1 MPTRC
6 PRAVYF
12 LLFFLVSTLSSGVA
26 AQDDWSVQQIPQ
38 LPDSESPV
46 RLFDGKTLTGWDG
59 QTEKYW
65 SVEDGVIVG
74 RNTKENAPKAST
86 YLVTKKKYRNFRL
99 IFEAKLVTSEMH
111 SGIALWGETVEK
123 QNDPFSYRGH
133 LVMFPSNYGF
143 YDLYRR
149 NSIYRDN
156 GTAKKAGKQHDWNR
170 MEILAIGN
178 RIRHVINGKLVADWT
193 DPKPE
198 LCGTGPIGL
207 QLHSNKVPQEVHF
220 RGLVLTENPQN
231 ELVTVAEKETAKT
244 DSATMNAD
252 KLADLPK
259 RLQKFVD
266 DGTFSGVVTLVAK
279 NGKVA
284 QLSAIGQADLETE
297 RPMTTGTM
305 FAIASMTKPITAT
318 ALMILVDEDK
328 VSLDDAVSQYIPE
341 FANAK
346 LKGDEELSREITIR
360 DVLTHTSGLGGSQE
374 VKGSL
379 EATAK
384 ELAARPFGFQP
395 GTKWQYSPGLNVVG
409 RIIEVASG
417 KSYAEF
423 LQDRIFRPLGML
435 DTTFEPS
442 ETQKKRLAQLYAPGE
457 SDSGLVPH
465 KHWINDLSESRPP
478 NPSGGL
484 FSTASDMAK
493 FYQMILNGGKLDGVR
508 IVSEDAVKQMKTV
521 QTGELQTGFTPG
533 NGWGL
538 GWCIVRQ
545 PQAVTASLSSGTFG
559 HGGAFGTQ
567 GWIDPQRNMIFVLM
581 VQRAK
586 LPNSDASELRKTFHD
601 LAVDAIE
608 STSR

>member
-1 MPTRC
+1 MLTR
-6 PRAVYF
+6 RAYTA
-12 LLFFLVSTLSSGVA
+12 LLLLLGFVSALSADAVA
-26 AQDDWSVQQIPQ
+26 EDDWSLQQISQ
-38 LPDSESPV
+38 LPDGESAV
-46 RLFDGKTLTGWDG
+46 RLFDGKTLDGWDG
-59 QTEKYW
+59 QAKKYW

-86 YLVTKKKYRNFRL
+86 YLVTEKKYRNFRL

-123 QNDPFSYRGH
+123 QADPFSYRGH

-149 NSIYRDN
+149 NSIYRDKS

-170 MEILAIGN
+170 MEILAIGD

-198 LCGTGPIGL
+198 LCGTGPLGL

-220 RGLVLTENPQN
+220 RGLVLTEDPKD
-231 ELVTVAEKETAKT
+231 ELVTVAEKQTAKT
-244 DSATMNAD
+244 DSATLNAD
-252 KLADLPK
+252 KLAELPK
-259 RLQKFVD
+259 KLQKFVD

-284 QLSAIGQADLETE
+284 QLSAIGQADLEAE
-297 RPMTTGTM
+297 RPMTNNTM

-328 VSLDDAVSQYIPE
+328 LSLDDTVSQYIPE

-346 LKGDEELSREITIR
+346 LKGDEELERDITIR
-360 DVLTHTSGLGGSQE
+360 DVLTHTSGLVGSQE
-374 VKGSL
+374 VKDSL
-379 EATAK
+379 AATAK

-395 GTKWQYSPGLNVVG
+395 GSKWQYSPGLNVAG

-417 KSYAEF
+417 KSYADF

-442 ETQKKRLAQLYAPGE
+442 EQQQKRLAQLYAPGD

-508 IVSEDAVKQMKTV
+508 IVSKDAVKQMKTL
-521 QTGELQTGFTPG
+521 QTGELKTGFTDG

-538 GWCIVRQ
+538 GWCIVRE
-545 PQAVTASLSSGTFG
+545 PQGVTASLSPGTFG

-586 LPNSDASELRKTFHD
+586 LPNSDGSELRKTFHD

-608 STSR
+608 

>member
-1 MPTRC
+1 MPARS
-6 PRAVYF
+6 V
-12 LLFFLVSTLSSGVA
+12 LLMFCGLILGSSTWA
-26 AQDDWSVQQIPQ
+26 TAQSDWSLQQIPN
-38 LPDSESPV
+38 LPDGENAV
-46 RLFDGKTLTGWDG
+46 RLFNGESLAGWEG

-86 YLVTKKKYRNFRL
+86 YLVTEKKYRNFRL

-111 SGIALWGETVEK
+111 SGISLWGETVEK
-123 QNDPFSYRGH
+123 ESAPFSYRGH

-178 RIRHVINGKLVADWT
+178 RIRHVVNGKLVADWT

-220 RGLVLTENPQN
+220 RGLVLTENPQE
-231 ELVTVAEKETAKT
+231 ELVTVTEMPTTAASSGSLDAEKLAK
-244 DSATMNAD
+244 
-252 KLADLPK
+252 LP
-259 RLQKFVD
+259 RQLQKFVD
-266 DGTFSGVVTLVAK
+266 DGTFSGIVTLVAK
-279 NGKVA
+279 DGKVA
-284 QLSAIGQADLETE
+284 QLSAIGQADLEAE
-297 RPMTTGTM
+297 RPMTRNTM

-328 VSLDDAVSQYIPE
+328 VSLDEPVSHFIPE
-341 FANAK
+341 FSKSTVNN
-346 LKGDEELSREITIR
+346 DEELSREITVR
-360 DVLTHTSGLGGSQE
+360 DVLTHTSGLVGSQG
-374 VKGSL
+374 VKESL

-395 GTKWQYSPGLNVVG
+395 GTKWQYSPGMNVVG
-409 RIIEVASG
+409 RIIEVASR
-417 KSYAEF
+417 KSYEEF
-423 LQDRIFRPLGML
+423 LQDRIFRPLAMTN
-435 DTTFEPS
+435 TTFHPTEK
-442 ETQKKRLAQLYAPGE
+442 QKKRLATMYGPGKNGEGLQPTKNWIVEDSNSAPA
-457 SDSGLVPH
+457 
-465 KHWINDLSESRPP
+465 

-484 FSTASDMAK
+484 FSTATDMAK

-508 IVSEDAVKQMKTV
+508 IVSEDAVKQMQTL
-521 QTGELQTGFTPG
+521 QTGELKTGFTPG
-533 NGWGL
+533 CGWGL
-538 GWCIVRQ
+538 GWCIVRE
-545 PQAVTASLSSGTFG
+545 PQDVTGSLSAGSFG

-567 GWIDPQRNMIFVLM
+567 GWIDPSRNMIFVLM
-581 VQRAK
+581 VQRTQ
-586 LPNSDASELRKTFHD
+586 LPNSDGSELRKVFQD

-608 STSR
+608 